1 MDAYSDVPVDVLGDD
16 EFDAAFELLPRLVDL
31 RRADELM
38 PLGAGAVYTASVV
51 LWLLVYQR
59 MNKGA
64 TLAAAVKHLIESAS
78 AMCPDNKRI
87 REGTLSKGTGG
98 YTAGRNRLTRE
109 VAEWFAR
116 EVSDSIIATAPL
128 TKVGPVTGERR
139 VYVVDGS
146 TLALAPE
153 PALQA
158 AFPPASN
165 QHGEGVWPVALLTVT
180 HELESGAATQ
190 PEVGAMYGPNAV
202 SETELARA
210 CFAGLPAGSVVMGDA
225 NFGIFS
231 VAQAA
236 DRSGKSFLFRLTPAR
251 FQSLRKRA
259 ALVNRGDGF
268 QTWSLTWTPTSKD
281 RQTNPQLPAEAAVN
295 VLIHE
300 VVVHEN
306 LTLWLV
312 TSLPDPAPSVAA
324 LYGRRGHIETDI
336 SNIKLVLDTEH
347 IRARSEAM
355 FRKELLTSMV
365 SYNLVVQFRRQAAEL
380 ARVPPKRL
388 SFTGVWTTYSTFLL
402 PHHFADPTPWR
413 TQYRKAL
420 HYAMRDK
427 LPNRPGRNYKREA
440 YPKRPKS
447 NAFPKRTKPH
457 KTG

>member
-16 EFDAAFELLPRLVDL
+16 EFDAAYGLLPGLVDL

-38 PLGAGAVYTASVV
+38 PLGPNAVYTASVV

-78 AMCPDNKRI
+78 AICPDNKRI
-87 REGTLSKGTGG
+87 REGTLSEGTAG
-98 YTAGRNRLTRE
+98 YTKGRNRLTSE
-109 VAEWFAR
+109 VVEWFSR

-128 TKVGPVTGERR
+128 TRIGPVTGERR
-139 VYVVDGS
+139 VFVLDGS
-146 TLALAPE
+146 TILLAPE
-153 PALQA
+153 PALQK

-165 QHGEGVWPVALLTVT
+165 QHGEGVWPVALIAVA
-180 HELESGAATQ
+180 HELESGAATM
-190 PEVGAMYGPNAV
+190 PEIGPMYGPDAV

-210 CFAGLPAGSVVMGDA
+210 CLAGLPDGSAVMGDS

-231 VAQAA
+231 VAHAA
-236 DRSGKSFLFRLTPAR
+236 DQYGKRFLFRLTASR

-259 ALVNRGDGF
+259 TLVNEGEGF
-268 QTWSLTWTPTSKD
+268 HTWSLTWTPSAKD
-281 RQTNPQLPAEAAVN
+281 RQTNPHLPANAALN

-300 VVVHEN
+300 VVVHEK

-312 TSLPDPAPSVAA
+312 TSLPDPAPSAAA

-347 IRARSEAM
+347 IRARSEAL

-380 ARVPPKRL
+380 AQVPPKRL
-388 SFTGVWTTYSTFLL
+388 SFTRVWTTYYTFLL
-402 PHHFADPTPWR
+402 PHHFTDPAPWR

-420 HYAMRDK
+420 HYAIRDK

-440 YPKRPKS
+440 YSKRPKS
-447 NAFPKRTKPH
+447 NAFPKRLKPD